1 LSRAPERSLIIQGG
15 VYMAKPNKIIITAA
29 VTGATHTP
37 SLSPYFPATPA
48 QIIEDAVKA
57 HAAGAAVVHVHA
69 RNPED
74 CKPTPDL
81 DIMKHIVS
89 SIKDQCNAV
98 VCITT
103 GGALWMSKE
112 QRLAPAVELKPE
124 LASCNAG
131 SVNFVFADL
140 ASKLKNPK
148 FDWDVPYLQSTYDMI
163 FSNTFS
169 GMEYYLKTMD
179 QYDIRP
185 EFEVYDVGMINNI
198 AYFYNKG
205 IVKKPIYLQFVMGIL
220 GGIPATVE
228 NLAYMVKTAREQIGD
243 HVWSC
248 AAAGKAQFPLVTAA
262 LCMGGNARV
271 GLEDN
276 VFLKPGVLA
285 KSSAEQVIQ
294 IKEIAERLGLEIA
307 SSNEAR
313 EMLELKG
320 INKVNY

>member
-1 LSRAPERSLIIQGG
+1 
-15 VYMAKPNKIIITAA
+15 MAKQNKIIITAA

-37 SLSPYFPATPA
+37 SLSPYFPGTPE

-57 HAAGAAVVHVHA
+57 HQAGAAVVHVHA

-74 CKPTPDL
+74 CKPTPDIG
-81 DIMKHIVS
+81 IMKDIVS
-89 SIKDQCNAV
+89 SIKKQCDAA

-103 GGALWMSKE
+103 GGSLLMSKE

-131 SVNFVFADL
+131 SVNFVFSDL
-140 ASKLKNPK
+140 ATKLKNPK
-148 FDWDVPYLQSTYDMI
+148 YDWEVPYLQGTYDLI
-163 FSNTFS
+163 FSNTFA
-169 GMEYYLKTMD
+169 GMEYYIETMN

-198 AYFYNKG
+198 AYFYQKG

-228 NLAYMVKTAREQIGD
+228 NLAYLVRTAREQIGD
-243 HVWSC
+243 FVWSC

-262 LCMGGNARV
+262 LTMGGNARV

-276 VFLKPGVLA
+276 VYLKPGVLA

-307 SSNEAR
+307 SSDEAR
-313 EMLELKG
+313 QILDLKG
-320 INKVNY
+320 IDKVNY

>member
-1 LSRAPERSLIIQGG
+1 
-15 VYMAKPNKIIITAA
+15 MATTQKIIITAA

-37 SLSPYFPATPA
+37 SLSPYFPATPE
-48 QIIEDAVKA
+48 QIIADAVKA
-57 HAAGAAVVHVHA
+57 HEAGAAVVHVHA

-74 CKPTPDL
+74 CKPTPDIE
-81 DIMKHIVS
+81 IMKHIVS
-89 SIKDQCNAV
+89 SIKKQCNAV
-98 VCITT
+98 VCVTT
-103 GGALWMSKE
+103 GGSLLMSKE

-140 ASKLKNPK
+140 AAKLKNPK
-148 FDWDVPYLQSTYDMI
+148 YDWEVPYLQGTYDLI
-163 FSNTFS
+163 FSNTFA
-169 GMEYYLKTMD
+169 GMEYYIETMNR
-179 QYDIRP
+179 YDIRP
-185 EFEVYDVGMINNI
+185 EFEVYDVGMVNNI

-205 IVKKPIYLQFVMGIL
+205 IVKKPVYLQFVMGIL

-228 NLAYMVKTAREQIGD
+228 NLAYLVRTAREQIGD
-243 HVWSC
+243 FVWSC

-262 LCMGGNARV
+262 LAMGGNARV

-276 VFLKPGVLA
+276 VYLKPGVLA

-294 IKEIAERLGLEIA
+294 IKEIAERLGLGIA
-307 SSNEAR
+307 SSDEAR
-313 EMLELKG
+313 AILELKG

>member
-1 LSRAPERSLIIQGG
+1 
-15 VYMAKPNKIIITAA
+15 MAKSQKIIITAA

-37 SLSPYFPATPA
+37 SLSPYFPATPE
-48 QIIEDAVKA
+48 QIIADAVKA
-57 HAAGAAVVHVHA
+57 HEAGAAVVHVHA

-74 CKPTPDL
+74 CKPTPDIE
-81 DIMKHIVS
+81 IMKHIVS
-89 SIKDQCNAV
+89 SIKKQCNAV
-98 VCITT
+98 VCVTT
-103 GGALWMSKE
+103 GGSLLMSKE

-140 ASKLKNPK
+140 AGKLKNPK
-148 FDWDVPYLQSTYDMI
+148 YDWEVPYLQGTYDLI
-163 FSNTFS
+163 FSNTFA
-169 GMEYYLKTMD
+169 GMEYYIETMNK
-179 QYDIRP
+179 YDIRP

-205 IVKKPIYLQFVMGIL
+205 LVKKPIYMQFVMGIL

-228 NLAYMVKTAREQIGD
+228 NLAYLVRTAREQIGD
-243 HVWSC
+243 FVWSC

-276 VFLKPGVLA
+276 VYLKPGVLA
-285 KSSAEQVIQ
+285 KSSGEQVVQ

-307 SSNEAR
+307 TADEAR
-313 EMLELKG
+313 EILALKG
-320 INKVNY
+320 NDKVNF

>member
-1 LSRAPERSLIIQGG
+1 
-15 VYMAKPNKIIITAA
+15 MAKQQKIIITAA

-37 SLSPYFPATPA
+37 SLSPYFPATPD
-48 QIIEDAVKA
+48 QIIADAVKA
-57 HAAGAAVVHVHA
+57 HEAGAAVVHVHA

-74 CKPTPDL
+74 CKPTPDIG
-81 DIMKHIVS
+81 IMKQIVS
-89 SIKDQCNAV
+89 SIKEQCDAV
-98 VCITT
+98 VCVTT
-103 GGALWMSKE
+103 GGSLLMSKE
-112 QRLAPAVELKPE
+112 QRLAPVVELKPE

-140 ASKLKNPK
+140 AGKLKNPK
-148 FDWDVPYLQSTYDMI
+148 YDWEVPYLQGTYDLI

-169 GMEYYLKTMD
+169 GMEYYIETMNK
-179 QYDIRP
+179 YDIRP
-185 EFEVYDVGMINNI
+185 EFEVYDVGMVNNI

-205 IVKKPIYLQFVMGIL
+205 LVKKPVYMQFVMGIL

-228 NLAYMVKTAREQIGD
+228 NLAYLVKTAREQIGD
-243 HVWSC
+243 FVWSC

-276 VFLKPGVLA
+276 VYLKPGVLA

-294 IKEIAERLGLEIA
+294 LKEIAERLGLGIA
-307 SSNEAR
+307 TADEAR
-313 EMLELKG
+313 EMLALKG
-320 INKVNY
+320 LDKVNY

>member
-1 LSRAPERSLIIQGG
+1 
-15 VYMAKPNKIIITAA
+15 MAKQNKIIITAA

-37 SLSPYFPATPA
+37 SLSPYFPATPE

-57 HAAGAAVVHVHA
+57 HEAGAAVVHVHA

-74 CKPTPDL
+74 GKPTPDIG
-81 DIMKHIVS
+81 IMKQIVS
-89 SIKDQCNAV
+89 TIKKQCDAV

-103 GGALWMSKE
+103 GGSLLMSKE

-131 SVNFVFADL
+131 SVNFVFSDL
-140 ASKLKNPK
+140 ATKLKNPK
-148 FDWDVPYLQSTYDMI
+148 YDWEVPYLQGTYDLI
-163 FSNTFS
+163 FSNTFA
-169 GMEYYLKTMD
+169 GMEYYIETMNT
-179 QYDIRP
+179 YDIRP

-198 AYFYNKG
+198 AYFYSKG
-205 IVKKPIYLQFVMGIL
+205 ILKKPIYLQFVMGIL

-228 NLAYMVKTAREQIGD
+228 NLAYLVKTAREQIGD
-243 HVWSC
+243 FVWSC

-262 LCMGGNARV
+262 LTMGGNARV

-276 VFLKPGVLA
+276 VYLRPGVLA

-307 SSNEAR
+307 DPEEAR
-313 EMLELKG
+313 KILGLKG
-320 INKVNY
+320 IDKVNY